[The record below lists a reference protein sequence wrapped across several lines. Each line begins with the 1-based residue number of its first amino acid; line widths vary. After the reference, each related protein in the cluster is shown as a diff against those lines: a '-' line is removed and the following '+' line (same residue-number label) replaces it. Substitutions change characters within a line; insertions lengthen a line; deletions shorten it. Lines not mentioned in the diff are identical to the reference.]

1 MESEEKKANRKSAS
15 HPRPRSESL
24 SRKGGVR
31 GTYALRYRA
40 GPKLVLLDPELS
52 ALFPTDDAV
61 NDALRALLRMT
72 ESARWPHRG
81 PGQTGGQARRASSS
95 S

>member
-1 MESEEKKANRKSAS
+1 MGAEEKKANRKFAS
-15 HPRPRSESL
+15 HLRPKSGSL
-24 SRKGGVR
+24 SRESGVR
-31 GTYALRYRA
+31 GTYATRYRA

-72 ESARWPHRG
+72 ESARWPRRG
-81 PGQTGGQARRASSS
+81 PGQAGGKARRATSSS
-95 S
+95 

>member
-1 MESEEKKANRKSAS
+1 MESEERKANRKSAS
-15 HPRPRSESL
+15 PSRPTFEPL
-24 SRKGGVR
+24 SGEGGVR

-40 GPKLVLLDPELS
+40 GTKLVLLDPELS

-81 PGQTGGQARRASSS
+81 PGQAGGQARRASSS